1 MANFYCMTCHNLT
14 HPMPLSS
21 TLVAF
26 WVVLFNL
33 LALCLVLFICKGRPL
48 LVSLAF
54 NEVTYD
60 VTFSTFPSNLFNLVS
75 CWNNQNVRFSK
86 VLEASEM
93 LSHVD
98 MTLSYL
104 VGKLLMITILAM
116 MALIV
121 KVLYHLLAN

>member
-1 MANFYCMTCHNLT
+1 V
-14 HPMPLSS
+14 S
-21 TLVAF
+21 
-26 WVVLFNL
+26 
-33 LALCLVLFICKGRPL
+33 CLVLFACKGRPL

-54 NEVTYD
+54 NEVAYAI
-60 VTFSTFPSNLFNLVS
+60 TFSTFPSNLLFNLVS

-86 VLEASEM
+86 ILEASAM

-104 VGKLLMITILAM
+104 VGKLFMIMILAM

-121 KVLYHLLAN
+121 KVFYCLLAN